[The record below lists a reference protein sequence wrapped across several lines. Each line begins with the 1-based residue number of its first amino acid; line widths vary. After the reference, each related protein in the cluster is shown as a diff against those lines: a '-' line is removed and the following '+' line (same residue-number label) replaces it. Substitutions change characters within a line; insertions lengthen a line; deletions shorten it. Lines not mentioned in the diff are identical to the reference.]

1 MDIRF
6 QSSNATSL
14 PFHTQK
20 RLLQIAVAVL
30 CLVPLTASL
39 SGILSGPSAVGVYA
53 SDNPDLDSHFRYLSG
68 IFLGLALGFLSCIP
82 NIERKGERFKLLTAC
97 VVLGGLARLLSLV
110 VIGQPSTLHL
120 IGLAL
125 ELGVVPALA
134 FWQGRL
140 SRAVG

>member
-1 MDIRF
+1 
-6 QSSNATSL
+6 
-14 PFHTQK
+14 
-20 RLLQIAVAVL
+20 
-30 CLVPLTASL
+30 
-39 SGILSGPSAVGVYA
+39 
-53 SDNPDLDSHFRYLSG
+53 
-68 IFLGLALGFLSCIP
+68 LGFLSCIP